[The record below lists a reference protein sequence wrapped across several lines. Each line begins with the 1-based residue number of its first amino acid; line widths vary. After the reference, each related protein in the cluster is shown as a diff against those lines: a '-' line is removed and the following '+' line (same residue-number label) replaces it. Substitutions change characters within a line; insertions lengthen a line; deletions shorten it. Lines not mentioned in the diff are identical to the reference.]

1 MLIALLAGCQES
13 APPEGL
19 DQTGTATD
27 AFTRRNFESDRIPDA
42 YIIVLNNNISSA
54 DVGSIA
60 ATLGSKHGATPHHLY
75 RRAVK
80 GFSATMSATSAAAM
94 ARDSRV
100 HHIEPDYTVSVE
112 PTSATQKP
120 GTGGSGQVT
129 PWGVS
134 RVGGPIS
141 APTKTVWI
149 IDTGIDL
156 DNPDLNVDVA
166 RSVNFA
172 KGKDSPDDKN
182 GHGTHVAG
190 IIGARNN
197 SIDVVGVA
205 PNALLVSVRVLGSS
219 GSGSV
224 SDIIAGVDYVAA
236 NAAEGDVVN
245 MSLEA
250 PASEA
255 LDASVRVAASSGI
268 KFAVAAGND
277 GVNAL
282 GYSPAR
288 VLHSNVY
295 TVSAIDLP
303 GCFAQFSNF
312 GNPPVDFAA
321 PGVGIESL
329 KLNGGRV
336 IMDGTSMAAPHVA
349 ALLALGSL
357 NSLGTACADPDNLA
371 DPIAHY

>member
-1 MLIALLAGCQES
+1 
-13 APPEGL
+13 
-19 DQTGTATD
+19 
-27 AFTRRNFESDRIPDA
+27 
-42 YIIVLNNNISSA
+42 
-54 DVGSIA
+54 
-60 ATLGSKHGATPHHLY
+60 
-75 RRAVK
+75 
-80 GFSATMSATSAAAM
+80 
-94 ARDSRV
+94 
-100 HHIEPDYTVSVE
+100 
-112 PTSATQKP
+112 
-120 GTGGSGQVT
+120 
-129 PWGVS
+129 VS
-134 RVGGPIS
+134 RVGGPIN
-141 APTKTVWI
+141 APTTTVWI

-205 PNALLVSVRVLGSS
+205 PNALLVSVRVLGSN
-219 GSGSV
+219 GTGSV

-236 NAAEGDVVN
+236 HAAEGDVAN

-277 GVNAL
+277 GANAL

-288 VLHSNVY
+288 VLHANVY
-295 TVSAIDLP
+295 TVSAIDLA

-312 GNPPVDFAA
+312 GDPPVDFAA